1 MVDIKFDRDCLTVK
15 VDITQYSDSIISRI
29 CYWLSANYLVLR
41 QTSGD
46 NTCLISIEPK
56 TGILNE
62 STYNKFAER
71 INKDFNDYKL
81 REIIREETKDIRN
94 ILYIKAFAH
103 NDDFEDYTLNF

>member
-29 CYWLSANYLVLR
+29 CYWLSADYMVLR

-46 NTCLISIEPK
+46 NKCLISIKPK

-62 STYNKFAER
+62 STYNKLAER